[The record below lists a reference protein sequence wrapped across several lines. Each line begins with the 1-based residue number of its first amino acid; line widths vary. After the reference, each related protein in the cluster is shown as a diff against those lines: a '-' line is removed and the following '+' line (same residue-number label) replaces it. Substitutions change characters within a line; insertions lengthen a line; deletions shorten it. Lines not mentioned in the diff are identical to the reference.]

1 VIGVGWPLSEVERGL
16 LIKQSVVGFGLKKS
30 NQSMSMDSCMGLNEL
45 LKITSMGR
53 GRMPVD

>member
-1 VIGVGWPLSEVERGL
+1 MWDGHSQKWREDF